1 MTARVDVPRPVLEW
15 AQKRSRRA
23 PEAMRKKFRD
33 WDRWLVGEARP
44 TVNQAQDLAEFTHVP
59 FGMLML
65 PEPPEE
71 RLPIPDFR
79 SGPEAHREPS
89 QELLQTVYLA
99 QSRQAWFEDYL
110 VRIGAEPV
118 EFVGSARGMS
128 ADQAAALISDALDYG
143 PEDRSALRDANG
155 ARKYLV
161 QTFESLGG
169 LVSVSSMV
177 GNDTH
182 RPLDREEFRG
192 FALHSDLAPYVFVNA
207 KDTKPGQ
214 VFSLLHE
221 FAHVW
226 RGETGLSDAE
236 AMIAEDRSPV
246 EKWCDQVAAEVAV
259 PRRDLVARADLR
271 ADLTEELECLADFY
285 KCSTLVVLLQMRAA
299 KLLPREGFDLLYEQE
314 VSRLMGFIAE
324 KTASKGGSFY
334 SNQPLR
340 IGERLSQA
348 LISDT
353 KRGETP
359 LPDVMRLM
367 GLGSV
372 KGFDKYADRLEG
384 QLPLDHREGG
394 AYAAS
399 T

>member
-1 MTARVDVPRPVLEW
+1 
-15 AQKRSRRA
+15 
-23 PEAMRKKFRD
+23 MRKRFRD
-33 WDRWLVGEARP
+33 WDRWLVGDARP
-44 TVNQAQDLAEFTHVP
+44 TVNQAQDLAAFTHVP

-71 RLPIPDFR
+71 HLPIPDFR
-79 SGPEAHREPS
+79 SGPEGHGEPS

-99 QSRQAWFEDYL
+99 QNRQAWFEDYL
-110 VRIGAEPV
+110 VRIGADPV
-118 EFVGSARGMS
+118 EFVGSAMGMS
-128 ADQAAALISDALDYG
+128 AEEAAALISDALGYG
-143 PEDRSALRDANG
+143 PEDRSALRDASR

-182 RPLDREEFRG
+182 RPLDRDEFRG

-226 RGETGLSDAE
+226 RGETGVSDAE
-236 AMIAEDRSPV
+236 AMIAEDRSPI
-246 EKWCDQVAAEVAV
+246 EKWCDQVAAEIAV
-259 PRRDLVARADLR
+259 PRRDLAARADMGS
-271 ADLTEELECLADFY
+271 DLTEELERLASVY
-285 KCSTLVVLLQMRAA
+285 KCSTLVVLIQMRTAR
-299 KLLPREGFDLLYEQE
+299 LLQREGFNALYEHE
-314 VSRLMGFIAE
+314 VSRLMGFIAQRSA
-324 KTASKGGSFY
+324 TKGGDFY

-340 IGERLSQA
+340 ISERLSQA

-353 KRGETP
+353 RRGDTA
-359 LPDVMRLM
+359 LPEAMRLM

-372 KGFDKYADRLEG
+372 KVFDKYVDRLEG
-384 QLPLDHREGG
+384 R
-394 AYAAS
+394 
-399 T
+399 